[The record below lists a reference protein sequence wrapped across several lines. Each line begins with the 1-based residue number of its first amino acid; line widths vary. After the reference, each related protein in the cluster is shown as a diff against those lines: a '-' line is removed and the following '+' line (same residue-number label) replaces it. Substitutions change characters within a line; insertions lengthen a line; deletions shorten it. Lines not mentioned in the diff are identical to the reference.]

1 MIYKIPEVAQEIQ
14 SFFGK
19 LHEALAHQVTRMIE
33 EQLEREVNAWL
44 YHSWHQRRQS
54 VKRNSQA
61 YCQKCGSQQACQFLR
76 NGYRERQSVTQF
88 GVIDYRLPRVRCKCG
103 GSVRIPF
110 SVMKPYQ
117 QIWDDVV
124 AQVQRICITHILRG
138 AK

>member
-54 VKRNSQA
+54 VKRNS
-61 YCQKCGSQQACQFLR
+61 KHIVR
-76 NGYRERQSVTQF
+76 NVAVSK
-88 GVIDYRLPRVRCKCG
+88 RVSFCETG
-103 GSVRIPF
+103 IGSVNR
-110 SVMKPYQ
+110 
-117 QIWDDVV
+117 
-124 AQVQRICITHILRG
+124 
-138 AK
+138 